1 MPKNQVSLPAS
12 LTGYSKMFHG
22 NHMHNSTKQTSRLVK
37 TALRML
43 LVLWWICLC
52 GGAGAQVRIRDL
64 IITPNSANTSLIG
77 YGLVVGLAGTGD
89 GNKTS
94 FTPQTFATM
103 MRNFGIAVDAQDI
116 KLRNVAAVMVTTE
129 IRPGTKAGA
138 RSDVIVSS
146 IGDATSLQGGTLLR
160 SVLQN
165 PFGQPMG
172 EAQGPVSI
180 GGFNF
185 ESAGSRISQNHA
197 VVGRVPGGLILLENA
212 PPSIVPRDSLVLNL
226 ASPDISTAV
235 KLVRAIEES
244 FPEANARAVDVA
256 TIVAD
261 FPWNVDTPSEKLAF
275 SVALGE
281 LTITPESPARI
292 VINERTGTIV
302 VGVGVVLL
310 PAAIAH
316 GNLTVEISHRP
327 MVSQPGPFSQGETVS
342 VSQSRIAVESA
353 GTGLQVIDGAASVGD
368 VARVLNSLGV
378 PPRDMIAIF
387 QALKQSGSLR
397 AELVII

>member
-1 MPKNQVSLPAS
+1 MKTTL
-12 LTGYSKMFHG
+12 
-22 NHMHNSTKQTSRLVK
+22 RL
-37 TALRML
+37 LF
-43 LVLWWICLC
+43 VLWLMWLC
-52 GGAGAQVRIRDL
+52 GVADAQVRIRDL
-64 IITPNSANTSLIG
+64 TIMPNDANTSLIG
-77 YGLVVGLAGTGD
+77 YGLVIGLAGTGD

-103 MRNFGIAVDAQDI
+103 MRSFGIAVDPQDL

-129 IRPGTKAGA
+129 IRSGTKAGA
-138 RSDVIVSS
+138 RVDVIVSS
-146 IGDATSLQGGTLLR
+146 LGDATNLQGGTLLR
-160 SVLQN
+160 TVLQN

-197 VVGRVPGGLILLENA
+197 VVGRVPGGMILLEDA
-212 PPSIVPRDSLVLNL
+212 PPSVVPRDSLVLNL
-226 ASPDISTAV
+226 ASPDIITAV
-235 KLVRAIEES
+235 RLVRAIHES
-244 FPEANARAVDVA
+244 FPEANARALDIA

-261 FPWNVDTPSEKLAF
+261 FPWNVDTPSKKLTF
-275 SVALGE
+275 SAAIGE

-302 VGVGVVLL
+302 VGTGVVLL

-316 GNLTVEISHRP
+316 GNLTVEISQRP
-327 MVSQPGPFSQGETVS
+327 MVSQPGPFSQGETVA

-387 QALKQSGSLR
+387 QALKQAGSLR